1 VKEEMQKMLEYITK
15 YCKKID
21 VLENA
26 RITVEIWDC
35 EDMQCR
41 VVPKKEGKVL
51 LIPIVLCT
59 PKDSLGKV
67 VYD

>member
-1 VKEEMQKMLEYITK
+1 MQELLQYITK
-15 YCKKID
+15 YCKEID
-21 VLENA
+21 VLENV

-51 LIPIVLCT
+51 LMPIVLCT
-59 PKDSLGKV
+59 PKDSLGNV
-67 VYD
+67 LYD

>member
-1 VKEEMQKMLEYITK
+1 MQKLLQYITK
-15 YCKKID
+15 HCKKID

-41 VVPKKEGKVL
+41 IIPKKEGKVL

-59 PKDSLGKV
+59 PKDSLGNV